1 MVTTDRTSLTTDR
14 GARSRHPL
22 YSGLIGL
29 ATLGVLLQGLWAGL
43 FVQEGED
50 YKESWVEVH
59 ALDGEITI
67 ALAALATVAAFVLLR
82 PRRKDL
88 VVGSAVLTVLLVL
101 EAYIGGEIG
110 GSPRLTAI
118 HFPLALA
125 LMGLA
130 VWLPV
135 RSTRRD

>member
-1 MVTTDRTSLTTDR
+1 QLAVNRLNERTKLGVRTISFRTNAFRGVPTVTTDRTSLTTDR
-14 GARSRHPL
+14 STRTGHPL

-50 YKESWVEVH
+50 YKERWVEVH

-82 PRRKDL
+82 ARRKDL
-88 VVGSAVLTVLLVL
+88 VVGSAVLTVLLVVA
-101 EAYIGGEIG
+101 AY
-110 GSPRLTAI
+110 
-118 HFPLALA
+118 
-125 LMGLA
+125 
-130 VWLPV
+130 
-135 RSTRRD
+135 